1 MKPKIYIL
9 SAIIIIGVLFC
20 LCSCAG
26 TMRSEITDAIDTSAV
41 ADTDVIL
48 DTTVAYDTTGV
59 PDITDALDTTSAPN
73 TTVPKSAVT
82 DSFVTDK
89 VEETSRPAV
98 VTDAPGTWPDPDSI
112 PKADIGHVGK
122 LEKYTPAAKDV
133 LYYHYNKET
142 GFERLVVIEQL
153 LWSGQFGG
161 HILLKI
167 YESDLNGL
175 GGLCDALTSGE
186 ELELELA
193 YCANISVYEAMHI
206 NFRGD
211 NVHPQE
217 IINVSSPTENP
228 NVLQYYIIGI
238 SKDGEIGM
246 IGNMLQSTSW
256 YLQTYI
262 NVWNRIF
269 ERFSLTDKVYTVGK

>member
-98 VTDAPGTWPDPDSI
+98 VTDAPGTWPDPDRRPTLETLESSKSI
-112 PKADIGHVGK
+112 PPQQKTYFITTIIKKRALSDWSLLSSCFGAVS
-122 LEKYTPAAKDV
+122 LEGTSCSKYTS
-133 LYYHYNKET
+133 LILT
-142 GFERLVVIEQL
+142 G
-153 LWSGQFGG
+153 
-161 HILLKI
+161 
-167 YESDLNGL
+167 
-175 GGLCDALTSGE
+175 
-186 ELELELA
+186 LA
-193 YCANISVYEAMHI
+193 DFVMH
-206 NFRGD
+206 
-211 NVHPQE
+211 
-217 IINVSSPTENP
+217 
-228 NVLQYYIIGI
+228 
-238 SKDGEIGM
+238 
-246 IGNMLQSTSW
+246 
-256 YLQTYI
+256 
-262 NVWNRIF
+262 
-269 ERFSLTDKVYTVGK
+269 